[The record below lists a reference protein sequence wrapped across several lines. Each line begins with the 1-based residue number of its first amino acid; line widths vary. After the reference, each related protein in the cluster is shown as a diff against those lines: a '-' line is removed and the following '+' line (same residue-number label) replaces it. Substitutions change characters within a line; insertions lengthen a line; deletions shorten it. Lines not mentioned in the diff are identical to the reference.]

1 MELTQEA
8 VEANK
13 SIKLFEDQYRV
24 AYKTIMELIIG
35 NFESK
40 NFESGFSQSQN
51 LIEQLKI
58 DSD

>member
-1 MELTQEA
+1 MEITQEA

-40 NFESGFSQSQN
+40 NFESGFS
-51 LIEQLKI
+51 
-58 DSD
+58 